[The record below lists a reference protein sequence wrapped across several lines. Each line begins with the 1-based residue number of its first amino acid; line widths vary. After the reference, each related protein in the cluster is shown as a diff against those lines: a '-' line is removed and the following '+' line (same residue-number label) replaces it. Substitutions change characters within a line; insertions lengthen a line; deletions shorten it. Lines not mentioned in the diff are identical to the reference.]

1 LAETNKKAGGGAKRA
16 WPLFV
21 GLPLI
26 LAIAV
31 AAVLFAGGER
41 PPAQGQQPRVAQ
53 EEQPSE
59 PDTGREGASQNGAE
73 LGHPSLGNADAPVVM
88 IEYGDFQCAFCGKFA
103 REVEPE
109 LRDRYVENGTLRME
123 WRDFPYLGPGSVDAA
138 LAARAAQEQGKFWE
152 YHDLLYENQSGGFP
166 REKLV
171 ELAREAGLDVERFE
185 ADLASG
191 EYEQAVAEDFQ
202 EGQQS
207 GISGTP
213 TFVINGKVLAGMQ
226 PFEVFEDA
234 IEQAKREAEG
244 EA

>member
-1 LAETNKKAGGGAKRA
+1 MAETNKKAGGGAKRA

-41 PPAQGQQPRVAQ
+41 PPAQGQQPRAAQ

-59 PDTGREGASQNGAE
+59 PDTGREGASHNGAE
-73 LGHPSLGNADAPVVM
+73 LAHPSLGNTDAPVVM

-123 WRDFPYLGPGSVDAA
+123 WRDFPYLGAGSVDAA

-152 YHDLLYENQSGGFP
+152 YHDLLYENQAGGFP

-171 ELAREAGLDVERFE
+171 ELAHEAGLDVERFE

-202 EGQQS
+202 VGQQR

-226 PFEVFEDA
+226 PVGVFEDA
-234 IEQAKREAEG
+234 IEQAKREAGG

>member
-1 LAETNKKAGGGAKRA
+1 LAETNKKAGGGVKRA

-41 PPAQGQQPRVAQ
+41 PPAQGQQPRAAQ
-53 EEQPSE
+53 EEPPSGSE
-59 PDTGREGASQNGAE
+59 HASHNGAG
-73 LGHPSLGNADAPVVM
+73 LGHPSLGSADAPVVI
-88 IEYGDFQCAFCGKFA
+88 IEYGDFQCAFCGRFA

-109 LRDRYVENGTLRME
+109 LRDRYIENGTLRME
-123 WRDFPYLGPGSVDAA
+123 WRDFPYLGPESVDAA

-152 YHDLLYENQSGGFP
+152 YHDLLYQNQSGGFP
-166 REKLV
+166 TEKLV
-171 ELAREAGLDVERFE
+171 ELAREAGLDAQRLE

-191 EYEQAVAEDFQ
+191 VYERAVAEDFHK
-202 EGQQS
+202 GQQS

-213 TFVINGKVLAGMQ
+213 TFVINGEVLAGGQ
-226 PFEVFEDA
+226 PLKVFEDA
-234 IEQAKREAEG
+234 IEQAKRETG
-244 EA
+244 QGS